1 MASSQ
6 HQQASAAFATLIA
19 TGRQDRNTGAIQ
31 AGLDIGT
38 PLLRP
43 AQQSVADRAARW
55 ASPCGGAGGIRTHT
69 VKNLN
74 LAPPAVGLR
83 PLRPGGAAAGSR
95 RGQTPS
101 SWRSRATWPVA
112 LTAYCAFSIFPS
124 GSTTKVDLMTP
135 TDFFP

>member
-55 ASPCGGAGGIRTHT
+55 AITNVVGPVGFEPTLSRT
-69 VKNLN
+69 
-74 LAPPAVGLR
+74 
-83 PLRPGGAAAGSR
+83 
-95 RGQTPS
+95 
-101 SWRSRATWPVA
+101 
-112 LTAYCAFSIFPS
+112 
-124 GSTTKVDLMTP
+124 
-135 TDFFP
+135 